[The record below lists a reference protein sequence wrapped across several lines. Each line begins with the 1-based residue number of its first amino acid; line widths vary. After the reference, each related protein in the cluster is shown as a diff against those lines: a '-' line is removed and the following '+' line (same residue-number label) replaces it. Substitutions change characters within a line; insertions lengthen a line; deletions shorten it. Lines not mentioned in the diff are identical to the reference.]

1 MFLTSFILAL
11 QVVVAD
17 KVIKLGISPITSF
30 ILTLRI
36 VLVATLVI
44 SGIPSSVSLI
54 LALYTSLV
62 TTSVF
67 TTSLG
72 LLKSTG
78 AGTNLPTS
86 NLCTL
91 LLKLLKLL
99 RTLFNLSK
107 STFICVRSLFR
118 PKMMYRL
125 LLHF

>member
-11 QVVVAD
+11 QVVVVAD
-17 KVIKLGISPITSF
+17 KLIKLGISPITSF

-36 VLVATLVI
+36 VLVAKLVI
-44 SGIPSSVSLI
+44 SGIPSSISLI

-86 NLCTL
+86 NLSTL
-91 LLKLLKLL
+91 LLKLLKLP

-107 STFICVRSLFR
+107 SNLSAWDYYFDQR
-118 PKMMYRL
+118 
-125 LLHF
+125 